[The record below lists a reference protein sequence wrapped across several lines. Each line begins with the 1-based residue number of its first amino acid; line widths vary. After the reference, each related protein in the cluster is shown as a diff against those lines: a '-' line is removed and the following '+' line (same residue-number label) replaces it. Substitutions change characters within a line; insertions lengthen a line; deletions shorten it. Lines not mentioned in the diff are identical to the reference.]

1 MNRDIVAS
9 HLIFLVTLNKR
20 WGTECKFQLC
30 TLGLALGG
38 PLGGP
43 LGGSFK
49 ATVSHRL
56 WITAGNKLK
65 AEQRNITQQL
75 LQRNER

>member
-1 MNRDIVAS
+1 MNGDIVAS
-9 HLIFLVTLNKR
+9 HPIFVVTQNKR

-43 LGGSFK
+43 FK
-49 ATVSHRL
+49 ATVSQRL
-56 WITAGNKLK
+56 WITAGNELK